1 MAVTPDLEKRRVPR
15 IPCRIRVV
23 LADGPLCARGVTA
36 DISSLGAYVR
46 MENPWPKG
54 TVVTFTI
61 KAGFDRDIA
70 LKSEVVHVREKDGI
84 GIQFLQDQHEAI
96 RELEAF
102 LKELT

>member
-61 KAGFDRDIA
+61 KQGGIQPRYRPEKRGRPCSGEGRDRD
-70 LKSEVVHVREKDGI
+70 SVSPRP
-84 GIQFLQDQHEAI
+84 
-96 RELEAF
+96 R
-102 LKELT
+102 